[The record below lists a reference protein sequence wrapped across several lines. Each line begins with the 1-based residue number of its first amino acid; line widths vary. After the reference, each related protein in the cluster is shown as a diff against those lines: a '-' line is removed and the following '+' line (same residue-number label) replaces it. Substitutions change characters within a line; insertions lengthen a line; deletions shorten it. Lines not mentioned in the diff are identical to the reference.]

1 MAFETLNARVAAIR
15 TSGAAPLIVNVH
27 IPKTAGSTLR
37 HQLVKHIP
45 IFRVDPVENF
55 VDYYADLGN
64 RLSDVIPVMR
74 RQSATMFASGHYRF
88 RDART
93 VLAPIKF
100 QTLMIAFLR
109 DPVKRF
115 LSDYFYSISDAN
127 LTHKAMRERYPT
139 VESYMSA
146 GGQLNKQLEY
156 MRPFEGASVGATVD
170 ALCAEMGLVG
180 ITENYESHA
189 DYFFQAFGI
198 PRKPDEKLNIGKD
211 QEAMNDA
218 YLRYQDM
225 LSTAQEYEID
235 LYDEM
240 RKRTDWIV

>member
-15 TSGAAPLIVNVH
+15 SSGAAPLIVNVH

-74 RQSATMFASGHYRF
+74 RQGTTMFASGHYRF

-127 LTHKAMRERYPT
+127 LTHTAMRERYPT

>member
-15 TSGAAPLIVNVH
+15 SSGAAPLIVNVH

-37 HQLVKHIP
+37 HQLVRHIP
-45 IFRVDPVENF
+45 IFRVDPVESF
-55 VDYYADLGN
+55 VDYYADLGS
-64 RLSDVIPVMR
+64 RLSEVIPLVR
-74 RQSATMFASGHYRF
+74 RQSAAMFASGHYRF

-93 VLAPIKF
+93 VLAPVKF

-109 DPVKRF
+109 DPVRRF

-139 VESYMSA
+139 VESYMRA

-156 MRPFEGASVGATVD
+156 MRPFEGASVGDTVD

-189 DYFFQAFGI
+189 DYLFQAFDI
-198 PRKPDEKLNIGKD
+198 PRKPDQKLNVGKE
-211 QEAMNDA
+211 QEAINDA
-218 YLRYQDM
+218 CLRYQDM
-225 LSTAQEYEID
+225 LSTAQEYEVD
-235 LYDEM
+235 LYDAM